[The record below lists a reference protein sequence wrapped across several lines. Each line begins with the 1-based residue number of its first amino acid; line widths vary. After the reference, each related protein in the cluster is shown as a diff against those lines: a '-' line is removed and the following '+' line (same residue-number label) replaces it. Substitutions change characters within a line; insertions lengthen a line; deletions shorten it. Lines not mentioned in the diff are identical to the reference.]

1 MAPRLLLVLIVL
13 VSAAAVRLSAAGES
27 GPEAA
32 ARVIILANRDDP
44 ESLRLADYYARRR
57 GVPAANIL
65 ALPLPLA
72 ESVSWPDFVRTLFA
86 PLQDELVRRGWIDAV
101 GMELHDELGRR
112 KYAVSGHRIAYLVVC
127 RGVPLKIQHDA
138 ALYRDVP
145 PLTHNRQFRV
155 NGAAV
160 DAELSLLAQ
169 SGTPIN
175 AFVPNP
181 LFRKDR
187 PAGVDAAP
195 VVKVSRLEA
204 PTFAQARALVDSA
217 LAVERTGLIGR
228 AYVDIGGPH
237 KHGDQWLE
245 ATVRELE
252 ALHYDLD
259 VQRERDPLAASARAD
274 AVALYFGW
282 YAGNLNGPFALPG
295 YRFAPGAIAL
305 HIHSYS
311 APTLRQENGG
321 GWCGPLLARGVAATF
336 GNVNEPYLELTHQPQ
351 LLMRALARGDTLG
364 DAAYYALPALSWQ
377 AIVIGDPL
385 YRPFKVP
392 LAQQWSARDGASP
405 RLAPYLALREA
416 HRLEAE
422 NRVTEAEALVRAT
435 LRDTPGLALALERA
449 RQLEAAGDPAGAAHA
464 LDFARYLKTAS
475 ADEWGLL
482 ALVARRLAALGAPE
496 SALAV
501 WRTVLAFDLPRPVR
515 TAWLREAA
523 TTAAQAGN
531 LDQSIRWERELVE
544 SSAPPP
550 AK

>member
-1 MAPRLLLVLIVL
+1 MHRLLLAFIAFML
-13 VSAAAVRLSAAGES
+13 AASLRAAPAAGPDS
-27 GPEAA
+27 SPA
-32 ARVIILANRDDP
+32 ARVIILANGADP
-44 ESLRLADYYARRR
+44 DSLRLAHHYAERR
-57 GVPAANIL
+57 GVPAANLIV
-65 ALPLPLA
+65 LPLPVRETISWA
-72 ESVSWPDFVRTLFA
+72 EFVSALYA

-101 GMELHDELGRR
+101 GMDLRDELGRR

-127 RGVPLKIQHDA
+127 RGVPLKIQHDP
-138 ALYRDVP
+138 ALYRDAP
-145 PLTHNRQFRV
+145 PLTHNHQFRV
-155 NGAAV
+155 NSAAI

-181 LFRKDR
+181 LFRKDD
-187 PAGVDAAP
+187 PTALDEAQ
-195 VVKVSRLEA
+195 VVKVSRLDA
-204 PTFAQARALVDSA
+204 PTFAQARALVDAA

-245 ATVRELE
+245 ATARELE
-252 ALHYDLD
+252 ALHFDLE
-259 VQRERDPLAASARAD
+259 VQRDRAPLAPPDRAD
-274 AVALYFGW
+274 AAALYFGW

-305 HIHSYS
+305 HIHSFS

-321 GWCGPLLARGVAATF
+321 GWCGPFLARGVAATF

-351 LLMRALARGDTLG
+351 LLLRALARGDALG

-385 YRPFKVP
+385 YRPFKVT
-392 LAQQWSARDGASP
+392 LAQQWSARADVSP
-405 RLAPYLALREA
+405 RLRPYLALREA

-422 NRVTEAEALVRAT
+422 DRAADAEAV
-435 LRDTPGLALALERA
+435 LRTALADTPALALGLERA
-449 RQLEAAGDPAGAAHA
+449 RRLAAAGNAKDAART
-464 LDFARYLKTAS
+464 LEFARYVKHVG

-482 ALVARRLAALGAPE
+482 VLVARRLAELDAP
-496 SALAV
+496 AAAVAV
-501 WRTVLAFDLPRPVR
+501 WRNVLAFELPKPVR
-515 TAWLREAA
+515 LAWLREAA

-531 LDQSIRWERELVE
+531 LDQSIRWERELIE
-544 SSAPPP
+544 STAPV
-550 AK
+550 KN